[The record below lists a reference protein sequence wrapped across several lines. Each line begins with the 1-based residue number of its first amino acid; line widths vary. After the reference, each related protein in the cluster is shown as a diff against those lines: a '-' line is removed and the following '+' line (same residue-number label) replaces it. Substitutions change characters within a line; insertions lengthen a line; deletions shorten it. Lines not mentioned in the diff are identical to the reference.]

1 MGNSS
6 SSDEPLQKGEGYR
19 IVEVLPNS
27 PFWGKV
33 EPFFDFIVEVAAPE
47 GQRSPSEI
55 LDKLAGPA
63 AKVSRQLSPFQVMQ
77 QNVDKTVRVKIV
89 STKYRKVRTIDV
101 TPNNSWSNTNDILGI
116 AVRRERFDEAFET
129 YFPFVDI
136 KANSPVRK
144 AGIKEG
150 QYLIG
155 CAEFPYQSLDIFME
169 GLY

>member
-1 MGNSS
+1 M
-6 SSDEPLQKGEGYR
+6 
-19 IVEVLPNS
+19 EVIP
-27 PFWGKV
+27 
-33 EPFFDFIVEVAAPE
+33 PE
-47 GQRSPSEI
+47 GERSPSEI
-55 LDKLAGPA
+55 LDKLAGPTG
-63 AKVSRQLSPFQVMQ
+63 KVGRQLSPFQIMQ
-77 QNVDKTVRVKIV
+77 QNVDRTVKVKIV
-89 STKYRKVRTIDV
+89 STKLRKVRTINV
-101 TPNNSWSNTNDILGI
+101 TPNSAWSNSNDILGI
-116 AVRRERFDEAFET
+116 SVRRERFDEAFET

>member
-1 MGNSS
+1 MNS
-6 SSDEPLQKGEGYR
+6 
-19 IVEVLPNS
+19 
-27 PFWGKV
+27 
-33 EPFFDFIVEVAAPE
+33 
-47 GQRSPSEI
+47 
-55 LDKLAGPA
+55 
-63 AKVSRQLSPFQVMQ
+63 QLSPFQIMQ
-77 QNVDKTVRVKIV
+77 QNVDRTVKVKIV
-89 STKYRKVRTIDV
+89 STKHRKVRTINV
-101 TPNNSWSNTNDILGI
+101 TPNSAWSNSNDLIGI

-150 QYLIG
+150 QYLIA